1 MQAQEVQKI
10 NDLYKQI
17 DEKDLKIQSL
27 ENNLLTAQNTVNFL
41 NQNIESY
48 KEVIDNL
55 SEKVDLIARKLVVK
69 KPAVK
74 K

>member
-1 MQAQEVQKI
+1 MDAQEIQKI
-10 NDLYKQI
+10 NHLYKQV

-55 SEKVDLIARKLVVK
+55 SEKVDLIARKLDVK

>member
-1 MQAQEVQKI
+1 MDANEIQKI
-10 NDLYKQI
+10 NDLYKQV

-55 SEKVDLIARKLVVK
+55 SEKVDLIARKLDVK